1 MPEEGSAEEPSWDE
15 IFRPAG
21 EPARP
26 AIPATPALPE
36 PVSTAHPTARLS
48 DPFAVA
54 AAEAHATRAPASV
67 ETQPLSRREA
77 REARE
82 SAERTASGGGRD
94 GRRGDGRRGD
104 GGRGVNRSWE
114 PPKKKRRLGWL
125 WALLIVFVLLVGGGV
140 TGWVLYGPRIQHALG
155 LDGPNDYTTTG
166 NGTTV
171 TVVIQSGDIG
181 SDVAK
186 TLQQDG
192 VTKSY
197 DAFYKLLL
205 TKPDVTFKPGS
216 YTLQKEMSASSALS
230 ALQDP
235 KNKVV
240 HVAVLKEGISAE
252 SAYVQLAAATSI
264 PVAQFQAA
272 AKDYA
277 ALGVP
282 ADAPGIEGFLFP
294 ATYTFDPGVTATQVL
309 QQLVSTMITHLDKAG
324 VAPADRLRVV
334 TLASI
339 VQRESGPSVSDMH
352 KIARVFQNRLD
363 AGMHLQSDATVAY
376 GTGHTDR
383 VTTTA
388 AERADASNKYNT
400 YANAG
405 LPIGPIGLPGDDAID
420 SALHPTP
427 GPWLFFVAVDL
438 KTGETVFSTTAA
450 EHAAAVKQWQA
461 WCRESAENMAYCA

>member
-1 MPEEGSAEEPSWDE
+1 MKAVVADEPSWDE

-21 EPARP
+21 AEPSRP
-26 AIPATPALPE
+26 ATTGSPE
-36 PVSTAHPTARLS
+36 PVSSEHPRARLS

-54 AAEAHATRAPASV
+54 AAEARATQSATPAA
-67 ETQPLSRREA
+67 QPLSRREA
-77 REARE
+77 REAADR
-82 SAERTASGGGRD
+82 AAGGGA
-94 GRRGDGRRGD
+94 GSGS
-104 GGRGVNRSWE
+104 GRGTPRTWE

-125 WALLIVFVLLVGGGV
+125 WALLVVFVLIVGGGV
-140 TGWVLYGPRIQHALG
+140 AGWVTFGPQIRHVLG
-155 LDGPNDYTTTG
+155 WEAPNDYTTTG
-166 NGTTV
+166 DGSKV

-181 SDVAK
+181 SNVAK
-186 TLQQDG
+186 TLEQDG
-192 VTKSY
+192 VTKTF

-205 TKPDVTFKPGS
+205 KNPSVTFEPGS
-216 YTLQKEMSASSALS
+216 YQLQKQMSAASALA

-235 KNKVV
+235 KNKIV
-240 HVAVLKEGISAE
+240 HVAVIKEGVSAE
-252 SAYVQLAAATSI
+252 SAYVQLASATGL
-264 PVAQFQAA
+264 PVADFQAA
-272 AKDYA
+272 AKNYA

-282 ADAPGIEGFLFP
+282 AEAPSIEGFLFP

-309 QQLVSTMITHLDKAG
+309 QQLVSTMIKHLDKAG
-324 VAPADRLRVV
+324 VAPADRFRVV
-334 TLASI
+334 TLASV

-363 AGMHLQSDATVAY
+363 QNMRLQSDATVAY
-376 GTGHTDR
+376 GTGHTNR

-400 YANAG
+400 YANNG

-420 SALHPTP
+420 SALHPTD
-427 GPWLFFVAVDL
+427 GPWLFFVAVNL